1 MNVYRNDILLEDL
14 IKGSLTS
21 RERVLRVLEVLHL
34 TRFMDD
40 KMAKLVRQNKGAT
53 FQLSVSGHELIGA
66 VSALS
71 LTPGVDWGFPYYRD
85 RAFAIGLG
93 CSPVDILAAFLARD
107 IENHSGGRMMPEHF
121 SQADLRIPCQSSVVG
136 SQFLQAAGTAKS
148 AVLREKIYRE
158 QEGFVNLDSASQSI
172 IDSHFEQ
179 HAQEEKGEKQNR
191 LGKGAASPNSQNL
204 TERGIE
210 VVYVS
215 AGDGATSQGDFHE
228 TLNFAC
234 LHKLPLVIVIQDNGW
249 AISVPVA
256 EQTAGGTIAKMARG
270 YDGLSVF
277 EIDGCDYIETADALQ
292 KAVARARQGGGPS
305 LVIAKVPRLSPH
317 SSSDDPKKYQCET
330 FRSSDKLRDP
340 IPRFEKWL
348 LDQNY
353 LTEEELEALR
363 RRHFVRVEEASQA
376 ADRLPFP
383 SRASAADKV
392 FKPYEPALQPSEG
405 AAEPTD
411 KEAIVLMD
419 ALNHALVEEM
429 ERDPGV
435 VVFGQDV
442 ARGKGGVFGIT
453 RTLTDRFTENR
464 CFNTP
469 LAESTIVALAT
480 GLSFDG
486 FHKPVAEIQFADYAW
501 TGMNQLFNE
510 LSSMYYR
517 SNGVWN
523 CPVVIRM
530 PYGGYI
536 QGGPYHSQSP
546 EAFLSH
552 CPGLKVAIPSN
563 AADAKRL
570 LKTAIR
576 DPNPVIFLEHKALYR
591 QRLFCARPEPG
602 PDDLLPFGQ
611 AAILKSGADVTVA
624 AWGMGILMAIE
635 AADTLSKEGI
645 SVEVIDLRTL
655 VPLDFGSVLTSI
667 KKTGKF
673 LVVHEAPRNCGFGA
687 ELAARVAEEAF
698 FFLDAPVRRI
708 AGKDCPVP
716 YCKDLEEEVLPKVK
730 DLEEALRSLA
740 KF

>member
-1 MNVYRNDILLEDL
+1 MTVQEEAVFQKL
-14 IKGSLTS
+14 IHRGVHS
-21 RERVLRVLEVLHL
+21 REKVLRILEVLHL
-34 TRFMDD
+34 TRFMDE
-40 KMAKLVRQNKGAT
+40 KMVKLVRQNKGAT
-53 FQLSVSGHELIGA
+53 FQLSVNGHELIGA

-71 LTPGVDWGFPYYRD
+71 LTSGTDWGFPYYRD

-93 CSPVDILAAFLARD
+93 CSLVDILASFLARD
-107 IENHSGGRMMPEHF
+107 IDNHSGGRMMPEHF
-121 SQADLRIPCQSSVVG
+121 SQVNLRIPCQSSCVG
-136 SQFLQAAGTAKS
+136 SQFLQAVGTAKS
-148 AVLREKIYRE
+148 AVLRN
-158 QEGFVNLDSASQSI
+158 QQ
-172 IDSHFEQ
+172 
-179 HAQEEKGEKQNR
+179 
-191 LGKGAASPNSQNL
+191 
-204 TERGIE
+204 E

-249 AISVPVA
+249 AISVPKA

-270 YDGLSVF
+270 YEGLDVF
-277 EIDGCDYIETADALQ
+277 EIDGCDYLETANALE
-292 KAVARARQGGGPS
+292 KAVEKARSGLGPS
-305 LVIAKVPRLSPH
+305 LVVAKVPRLGPH
-317 SSSDDPKKYQCET
+317 SSSDDPKKYQSET
-330 FRSSDKLRDP
+330 IRNEEKFRDP

-348 LDQNY
+348 LEEKY
-353 LTEEELEALR
+353 LTSDELEALR
-363 RRHFVRVEEASQA
+363 IRHFQMIEEAAVS
-376 ADRLPFP
+376 ADQIPFP
-383 SRASAADKV
+383 ARASATDYV
-392 FKPYEPALQPSEG
+392 FKPFEPTGSSEG
-405 AAEPTD
+405 ESG
-411 KEAIVLMD
+411 ESIVLMD

-442 ARGKGGVFGIT
+442 AKGKGGVFGIT
-453 RTLTDRFTENR
+453 RTLTDRFGENR

-469 LAESTIVALAT
+469 LAESTIVALAI

-486 FHKPVAEIQFADYAW
+486 FHKPVAEIQFADYSW

-510 LSSMYYR
+510 LSSIYYR
-517 SNGVWN
+517 SKGQWN

-536 QGGPYHSQSP
+536 QGGPYHSQST

-552 CPGLKVAIPSN
+552 CPGLKVVIPSN
-563 AADAKRL
+563 AADAKLL

-576 DPNPVIFLEHKALYR
+576 DPNPVVFLEHKALYR

-602 PDDLLPFGQ
+602 PNALLPFGQ
-611 AAILKSGADVTVA
+611 AAIPRAGTDVTVV
-624 AWGMGILMAIE
+624 AWGMAVLMAME
-635 AADTLSKEGI
+635 AADTLYKEGI

-655 VPLDFGSVLTSI
+655 VPLDFASILASVE
-667 KKTGKF
+667 KTGKF
-673 LVVHEAPRNCGFGA
+673 LVVHEAARNSGFGA

-698 FFLDAPVRRI
+698 LFLDAPVRRV

-740 KF
+740 NY